1 VFSGQVECR
10 KLMLDISDYF
20 ACLSACVSTIT
31 NVGKKH
37 MLSGHGLHATL
48 RAKCLVNS
56 KDGNKSTEFLSS
68 LLKWM

>member
-1 VFSGQVECR
+1 
-10 KLMLDISDYF
+10 MLDISDYF

-37 MLSGHGLHATL
+37 EISGHGLHATL
-48 RAKCLVNS
+48 GAKRLFNN
-56 KDGNKSTEFLSS
+56 KDGNKSPGLLSS